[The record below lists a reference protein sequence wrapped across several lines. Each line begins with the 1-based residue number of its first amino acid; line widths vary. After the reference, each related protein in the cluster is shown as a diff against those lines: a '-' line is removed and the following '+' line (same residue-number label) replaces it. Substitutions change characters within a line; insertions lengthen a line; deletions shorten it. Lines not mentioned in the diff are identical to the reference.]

1 MRELLSG
8 IIACG
13 AFVIAL
19 HFFKSWRGSGDR
31 LLGFFAAAFAVFA
44 ANGVALGL
52 TDPDAEV
59 RVFLYAV
66 RLAGFLLIL
75 AAIIDKN
82 RVRRE

>member
-13 AFVIAL
+13 SFVAAL
-19 HFFKSWRGSGDR
+19 HFFRSWRRSGDR
-31 LLGFFAAAFAVFA
+31 LLGLFAAAFAVFA

-59 RVFLYAV
+59 RVFLYTV
-66 RLAGFLLIL
+66 RLVGFFLIL
-75 AAIIDKN
+75 IAIIDKN

>member
-13 AFVIAL
+13 SFVAAIYFL
-19 HFFKSWRGSGDR
+19 KFWRRSGDR
-31 LLGFFAAAFAVFA
+31 LFALFAAAFAVFA
-44 ANGVALGL
+44 ANAVALGL

-59 RVFLYAV
+59 RVVLYTV
-66 RLAGFLLIL
+66 RLVGFLLIL

-82 RVRRE
+82 RARRE

>member
-13 AFVIAL
+13 SFVVAL
-19 HFFKSWRGSGDR
+19 HFFRSWRRSGDR
-31 LLGFFAAAFAVFA
+31 LLGLFAAAFAVFA

-52 TDPDAEV
+52 TEPDAEV
-59 RVFLYAV
+59 RVYLYTV
-66 RLAGFLLIL
+66 RLIGFLLIL

-82 RVRRE
+82 RIRHE

>member
-1 MRELLSG
+1 VRQLLSG

-13 AFVIAL
+13 SFVAAL
-19 HFFKSWRGSGDR
+19 HFFKSWRRSGDP
-31 LLGFFAAAFAVFA
+31 LLGLFAAAFAVFA

-59 RVFLYAV
+59 RVYLYTV
-66 RLAGFLLIL
+66 RLIGFVLIL
-75 AAIIDKN
+75 VAIIDKN

>member
-13 AFVIAL
+13 SFVAAL
-19 HFFKSWRGSGDR
+19 HFFRSWRRSGDR
-31 LLGFFAAAFAVFA
+31 LLGLFAAAFAVFA

-59 RVFLYAV
+59 RVFLYTV
-66 RLAGFLLIL
+66 RLVGFLLIL
-75 AAIIDKN
+75 IAIIDKN

>member
-1 MRELLSG
+1 VRELLSG

-13 AFVIAL
+13 AFVAAL
-19 HFFKSWRGSGDR
+19 HFFKFWRRSGDR
-31 LLGFFAAAFAVFA
+31 LLGFFAAAFAIFA
-44 ANGVALGL
+44 ANAVALGL

-59 RVFLYAV
+59 RVFLFTV

-75 AAIIDKN
+75 VAIIDKN